1 MDSIITR
8 SLKNKVK
15 KRKSPKNN
23 SLKNEYSEFL
33 KKGKNVPDIPK
44 KVKKFSPKKN
54 INITE
59 NRKNPIFIKT
69 NNSKKKP
76 VQKKPVQKK
85 PVQKKPVQKKPVQKK
100 PVQKK
105 PEPKKPE
112 PKKPEP
118 KKPEPKKPEPK
129 KPEPKK
135 PEPKKTGS
143 RKRNIVSLNSKRRF
157 SKKSKRRKL
166 DKKHT
171 KSRKISFRCYPQKE
185 KNIGDVMKKANKV
198 SDDEMKKELLSN
210 GIEIKGTK
218 NKLLK
223 DIYMFSLLGGIKIHK
238 E

>member
-1 MDSIITR
+1 MDSVITR
-8 SLKNKVK
+8 SLEKNKVK
-15 KRKSPKNN
+15 KRKSPKNM

-33 KKGKNVPDIPK
+33 KKGKSPNTRPK
-44 KVKKFSPKKN
+44 VNKKRVSPNKK
-54 INITE
+54 ISISE
-59 NRKNPIFIKT
+59 NNGKNPIFIKT
-69 NNSKKKP
+69 NNSKKAYET
-76 VQKKPVQKK
+76 KKKK
-85 PVQKKPVQKKPVQKK
+85 STP
-100 PVQKK
+100 KK

-135 PEPKKTGS
+135 PEPKKPEPKKPEPKKQEQDEGA
-143 RKRNIVSLNSKRRF
+143 KKNVVSVKPKRRF

-171 KSRKISFRCYPQKE
+171 KARKISFKCYPQKD
-185 KNIGDVMKKANKV
+185 KNIGEVIKKADKV

-223 DIYMFSLLGGIKIHK
+223 DIYMFSLLGGIKIQK

>member
-1 MDSIITR
+1 MNSVITR
-8 SLKNKVK
+8 GLEPNNIK
-15 KRKSPKNN
+15 KKKSPKKN

-33 KKGKNVPDIPK
+33 KKSKGKSLSKRSSRRVSMK
-44 KVKKFSPKKN
+44 KK
-54 INITE
+54 INIVE
-59 NRKNPIFIKT
+59 NKKDPIFIKT
-69 NNSKKKP
+69 NNQKKSPKKNISPKKK
-76 VQKKPVQKK
+76 VSSNKTLN
-85 PVQKKPVQKKPVQKK
+85 
-100 PVQKK
+100 

-118 KKPEPKKPEPK
+118 KKPEPKNPEPK

-135 PEPKKTGS
+135 PEPKKNNVSVKS
-143 RKRNIVSLNSKRRF
+143 RKRF
-157 SKKSKRRKL
+157 SKKSKRRKKL

-185 KNIGDVMKKANKV
+185 KNIGDVIKKANKL
-198 SDDEMKKELLSN
+198 SEEEMKKELLSN

-223 DIYMFSLLGGIKIHK
+223 DIYMFSSLGGIKIQK